1 MRTPKRRLG
10 KRLREPFA
18 ATSGNSF
25 AAADDGPMYFDTMLD
40 AIADARSSV
49 DVEMYLWDDDHVGRR
64 FVDALGAAA
73 SRGVR
78 VRVLI
83 DAVGSADVE
92 GPLGAVDDAGGDI
105 RVFNPLRFRFR
116 FLRGYF
122 HRTHKKLLICDEAVA
137 FTGGAG
143 FSKWWSGGKRLEQEW
158 HDRMFRVA
166 GPVVRDLVK
175 VFESDHGRWP
185 ARRELREPRAPDPT
199 VDLAP
204 AGTAELRV
212 LRGWPDGRDFR
223 KTLVAQIH
231 GARERVWI
239 GTPYFVP
246 PLSLVR
252 ALTGALQRGVHVEL
266 VLPSSNYA
274 HPLMWH
280 ASRRYY
286 RWFMSRGARFHE
298 YAPGFYHAKLAV
310 IDGVAAIVGSSNLDS
325 WSWNR
330 NAEIDLIATDADSVA
345 LVAGCFEADR
355 ARSRLVTR
363 SDVGMRSLWARTTDR
378 FAGWIEKWL

>member
-1 MRTPKRRLG
+1 MSKPRRRLG

-18 ATSGNSF
+18 TTAGNSL
-25 AAADDGPMYFDTMLD
+25 ATAEDGPTYFDTMLA
-40 AIADARSSV
+40 AIDGARSSV
-49 DVEMYLWDDDHVGRR
+49 DVEMYLWDDDDVGRR
-64 FVDALGAAA
+64 FVDALAAA
-73 SRGVR
+73 AKRGVR

-83 DAVGSADVE
+83 DAVGAAEVE
-92 GPLGAVDDAGGDI
+92 KPLGAVDDAGGDV
-105 RVFNPLRFRFR
+105 RVFNPFRFR
-116 FLRGYF
+116 FLRVYF

-143 FSKWWSGGKRLEQEW
+143 FSKWWSGGKRREEEW
-158 HDRMFRVA
+158 HDRMFHVA
-166 GPVVRDLVK
+166 GPVVRDLVT
-175 VFESDHGRWP
+175 VFEADHHRWP
-185 ARRELREPRAPDPT
+185 PRRERTEPPPPDPT

-204 AGTAELRV
+204 AGTAEMRV

-223 KTLVAQIH
+223 KTLVAQIA

-246 PLSLVR
+246 PLSLAR
-252 ALTGALQRGVHVEL
+252 ALTGALNRGVKVEL
-266 VLPSSNYA
+266 VLPSSNYS

-280 ASRRYY
+280 AARRYY
-286 RWFMSRGARFHE
+286 GWFMSRGARIHE
-298 YAPGFYHAKLAV
+298 YAHGFYHAKLAV
-310 IDGVAAIVGSSNLDS
+310 IDGAAAIVGSSNLDS

-330 NAEIDLIATDADSVA
+330 NAEIDLLATDAESVS
-345 LVAGCFEADR
+345 LVAACFEADR

-363 SDVGMRSLWARTTDR
+363 ADVGMRSLWARTTDT

>member
-1 MRTPKRRLG
+1 MRKPRRRLG

-18 ATSGNSF
+18 ATAGNAF
-25 AAADDGPMYFDTMLD
+25 AAAEHGPTYYDTMVA
-40 AIADARSSV
+40 AIAAARSSV
-49 DVEMYLWDDDHVGRR
+49 DVEMYLWDDDDVGRR
-64 FVDALGAAA
+64 FVDALASAA

-83 DAVGSADVE
+83 DAVGAAGVVD
-92 GPLGAVDDAGGDI
+92 PLTAVDDAGGDV
-105 RVFNPLRFRFR
+105 RVFNPFRFRLR

-143 FSKWWSGGKRLEQEW
+143 FSKWWSGGKRREEEW

-166 GPVVRDLVK
+166 GPVVRDLVQ
-175 VFESDHGRWP
+175 VFESDHHRWP
-185 ARRELREPRAPDPT
+185 PRREREAPSAPGSTADP
-199 VDLAP
+199 AP
-204 AGTAELRV
+204 AGTSELRV

-223 KTLVAQIH
+223 KTLVGQIH

-246 PLSLVR
+246 PLSLAR
-252 ALTGALQRGVHVEL
+252 ALTGALARGVEVEL
-266 VLPSSNYA
+266 VLPSFNYA

-280 ASRRYY
+280 AARRYY
-286 RWFMSRGARFHE
+286 GWFMSRGARIHE
-298 YAPGFYHAKLAV
+298 YAHGFYHAKLAV
-310 IDGVAAIVGSSNLDS
+310 IDRTAAIVGSSNLDS

-330 NAEIDLIATDADSVA
+330 NAEIDLLATDAESVA
-345 LVAGCFEADR
+345 LVADCFDADR
-355 ARSRLVTR
+355 ARGRLVTR
-363 SDVGMRSLWARTTDR
+363 SDFGMRSLWARTTDR

>member
-1 MRTPKRRLG
+1 MTGMVRRLG

-18 ATSGNSF
+18 TTTGNS
-25 AAADDGPMYFDTMLD
+25 LD
-40 AIADARSSV
+40 AAEHGTTYYDGMLAAIAGARTSV
-49 DVEMYLWDDDHVGRR
+49 DVEMYLWDDDDVGRR
-64 FVDALGAAA
+64 FVDAVTAAA

-83 DAVGSADVE
+83 DAVGAAEVE
-92 GPLGAVDDAGGDI
+92 GPLGAVDEAGGDV
-105 RVFNPLRFRFR
+105 RVFNPFRFA

-143 FSKWWSGGKRLEQEW
+143 FSKWWSGGKRREEEW

-166 GPVVRDLVK
+166 GPVVRDLVS
-175 VFESDHGRWP
+175 VFESDHHRWP
-185 ARRELREPRAPDPT
+185 PRGERAPRTVPDPT
-199 VDLAP
+199 VDLAA
-204 AGTAELRV
+204 AGTASLRV

-223 KTLVAQIH
+223 KTLVAQIKT
-231 GARERVWI
+231 ARERVWI

-252 ALTGALQRGVHVEL
+252 ALTSALARGVKVEL

-280 ASRRYY
+280 AARRYY
-286 RWFMSRGARFHE
+286 HWFMARGARIHE
-298 YAPGFYHAKLAV
+298 YGRGFYHAKLAV
-310 IDGVAAIVGSSNLDS
+310 IDGTAAIVGSSNLDS

-330 NAEIDLIATDADSVA
+330 NAEIDLLASDAESVE
-345 LVAGCFEADR
+345 LVAKCFEADR
-355 ARSRLVTR
+355 ARSRLVTY
-363 SDVGMRSLWARTTDR
+363 SDVGMRSLWARTTDT